1 MALSDILYKVHK
13 ETQELD
19 DTQKKDLAFV
29 EKFYTTGIE
38 ARKPF
43 ERQWYLNMAFFL
55 GKQWVTWNTSKGQ
68 LEEPPA
74 PSYRVRLVANR
85 IMPTVLHIVAKLSQN
100 RPVYK
105 VVPNTAE
112 SEALNDALVSEKVL
126 HHHHQLNSQD
136 SLNQDLFMLNS
147 IYGTAFKYPF
157 FDAFAGE
164 HLPKKLKTEKITTL
178 EKNPKTGKEET
189 TTKEV
194 PITDDDGKEQF
205 YDVYEGE
212 VKEDV
217 LDPFSIIPES
227 GAEDLEHS
235 QRVMKLTSKSI
246 EYIRE
251 RYKNGIYVQAEPN
264 AGVSSIDNQLKKLM
278 SDQHITKSVSD
289 ARGKKD
295 SGEGFAILKEL
306 REKPSHKYPKG
317 RQIIVANHVLLHS
330 GDLPYKFQ
338 TKRNTLGI
346 VMYCYIKVP
355 GRFWGKTPIEDL
367 IPIQIEIN
375 KTKSQIIEIKNL
387 MSKPKWIAFK
397 ESGISETAIT
407 SEPGEVIQPK
417 FVPNV
422 PEPHIIA
429 PPSLSNIFSQ
439 ELDRGN
445 QDIEEIGLIHEVSK
459 GTSPPGI
466 RSGVAISML
475 QEKDQTAFA
484 PIIARFESQEGK
496 SGTYLLELT
505 KEKYSG
511 GKVLKIMGED
521 SEIEVFDFLAKD
533 NMPTDVQV
541 VTGSALPQSQTAR
554 QQLVLQYFQGGLF
567 GDPQDE
573 AVRRRAL
580 TLARMGGLDTLY
592 KDIAADEK
600 KAERENRMFERGDVR
615 PIDTFDAHNVH
626 ISIHDLFRK
635 TDTYMHLRQEQPK
648 VAEMIEAHVTD
659 HIINSAE
666 AKAQKAEAEAR
677 ERNTKAVEES
687 MRGELIK
694 DLAQAK
700 YLNAKTEGEA
710 TKASATVLAEI
721 REEEDKGKEIYKKKE
736 KKNGK

>member
-1 MALSDILYKVHK
+1 MALNIFKTKTSEK
-13 ETQELD
+13 QEL
-19 DTQKKDLAFV
+19 QPEQVKDIAFV
-29 EKFYTTGIE
+29 EQFYEITIE
-38 ARKPF
+38 LRKPF

-55 GKQWVTWNTSKGQ
+55 GKQWVTWNNAKRQ
-68 LEEPPA
+68 LEVPPA

-85 IMPTVLHIVAKLSQN
+85 IMPTVLHIIAKLAQN
-100 RPVYK
+100 RPIYK
-105 VVPNTAE
+105 VVPNTAD
-112 SEALNDALVSEKVL
+112 SEALNDALVSEKCL
-126 HHHHQLNSQD
+126 HYLHQLNSQD
-136 SLNQDLFMLNS
+136 SLNQDLFMLKT
-147 IYGTAFKYPF
+147 IYGTAFKYPY

-164 HLPKKLKTEKITTL
+164 HLPKKGKVEKKKVL

-189 TTKEV
+189 VYRDV
-194 PITDDDGKEQF
+194 PVTDEEGNEQF

-217 LDPFSIIPES
+217 LDPFSILPEP
-227 GAEDLEHS
+227 GAVDLEHS

-246 EYIRE
+246 EYIRS
-251 RYKNGIYVQAEPN
+251 RYKNGQYVQAESGS
-264 AGVSSIDNQLKKLM
+264 AVSSIEEQLKRLM
-278 SDQHITKSVSD
+278 TDQYQQKSVPD
-289 ARGKKD
+289 VRNKKE
-295 SGEGFAILKEL
+295 SAEGYATIKEL

-317 RQIIVANHVLLHS
+317 RQIIIANHVLLHS
-330 GDLPYKFQ
+330 GDLPYEFM

-367 IPIQIEIN
+367 IPIQVEFN
-375 KTKSQIIEIKNL
+375 KSRSQIIEIKNL
-387 MSKPKWIAFK
+387 MAKPKWIAYK
-397 ESGISETAIT
+397 ESGLSETAIT
-407 SEPGEVIQPK
+407 SEAGEIIQPK
-417 FVPNV
+417 WMPGV
-422 PEPHIIA
+422 PEPHPTT
-429 PPSLSNIFSQ
+429 PPNLSNVFPQ
-439 ELDRGN
+439 ELDRN
-445 QDIEEIGLIHEVSK
+445 EKDIMEIGLIHEVSK

-496 SGTYLLELT
+496 SGTYLLELV

-511 GKVLKIMGED
+511 GKVLKIMGDD
-521 SEIEVFDFLAKD
+521 SEIEVFDFLAKE

-573 AVRRRAL
+573 SVRRRAL

-600 KAERENRMFERGDVR
+600 KAERENRMFERGVV
-615 PIDTFDAHNVH
+615 PEIDTFDAHTVH

-635 TDTYMHLRQEQPK
+635 TDTYMHLRQEQPEI
-648 VAEMIEAHVTD
+648 AEMIEAHVTD

-666 AKAQKAEAEAR
+666 AKAQKAEAEAK

-694 DLAQAK
+694 DLAQAA
-700 YLNAKTEGEA
+700 YLKAKTENEVVNA
-710 TKASATVLAEI
+710 NATVLDEI
-721 REEEDKGKEIYKKKE
+721 REEKEAGKKIYQKKE
-736 KKNGK
+736 KKK

>member
-1 MALSDILYKVHK
+1 MALSDILYKK
-13 ETQELD
+13 SSEKQELD
-19 DTQKKDLAFV
+19 DNQKKDISFV
-29 EKFYTTGIE
+29 ENYYKTTLE
-38 ARKPF
+38 LRQPF

-55 GKQWVTWNTSKGQ
+55 GKQWVSWNSAKKQ

-74 PSYRVRLVANR
+74 PTWRVRLVANR
-85 IMPTVLHIVAKLSQN
+85 IMPTVLHIIAKLSQN

-105 VVPNTAE
+105 VVPNTAD
-112 SEALNDALVSEKVL
+112 SEALNDALVSEKCL
-126 HHHHQLNSQD
+126 HYLHQLNSQD
-136 SLNQDLFMLNS
+136 SLNQDLFSLKT

-157 FDAFAGE
+157 FDAFAGK
-164 HLPKKLKTEKITTL
+164 HLPKKTKMEKKKVLK
-178 EKNPKTGKEET
+178 KNKEGKEET
-189 TTKEV
+189 TWEDV
-194 PITDDDGKEQF
+194 PLLDEEGKEQF

-217 LDPFSIIPES
+217 LDPFSILPEP
-227 GAEDLEHS
+227 GAVDLEHS

-246 EYIRE
+246 EYIRN
-251 RYKNGIYVQAEPN
+251 RYANGKFVQAESGT
-264 AGVSSIDNQLKKLM
+264 GVSSIEEQLKKLM
-278 SDQHITKSVSD
+278 TDQYQVKSVSD
-289 ARGKKD
+289 MRDKSK
-295 SGEGFAILKEL
+295 SSTEGYATIKEL

-317 RQIIVANHVLLHS
+317 RQIIVANGVHLHG
-330 GDLPYKFQ
+330 GDLPYNFM
-338 TKRNTLGI
+338 TERNTLGI

-367 IPIQIEIN
+367 IPIQIEYN
-375 KTKSQIIEIKNL
+375 KARSQVIEIKNL
-387 MSKPKWIAFK
+387 MSKPKWIAYK

-417 FVPNV
+417 YLPGIPAPAMVT
-422 PEPHIIA
+422 
-429 PPSLSNIFSQ
+429 PPSLSNVFSQ
-439 ELDRGN
+439 EMDRDV

-496 SGTYLLELT
+496 SGTYLLELV
-505 KEKYSG
+505 KEKYTG
-511 GKVLKIMGED
+511 GKVLKIMGDD
-521 SEIEVFDFLAKD
+521 SEIEVFDFLSKK

-573 AVRRRAL
+573 SVRRRAL
-580 TLARMGGLDTLY
+580 TLARMGGMDTLY

-600 KAERENRMFERGDVR
+600 KAERENRMFERGQVA

-635 TDTYMHLRQEQPK
+635 TDTYMHLRQEQPQ
-648 VAEMIEAHVTD
+648 VAEMVEAHVTD

-694 DLAQAK
+694 DLAQAA
-700 YLNAKTEGEA
+700 YLEAKTEGEK
-710 TKASATVLAEI
+710 TEASAKVLEEI
-721 REEEDKGKEIYKKKE
+721 RTEKEQGKKIYEKKKE
-736 KKNGK
+736 KK